1 MFLTQGD
8 RLLQGILIHAD
19 SCELQ
24 CNGRNGLFIFIVHGG
39 VREPFYFSREI
50 SNLVCSF
57 LGVIIHGP
65 MGIFSKHIL
74 YEITF
79 TEPVPFH
86 CFIQVFVEVFALIRN
101 LGELNLKSILVHR
114 LEFFNHV
121 SGPFMSF

>member
-24 CNGRNGLFIFIVHGG
+24 CNGRNGLFVFIVYGG
-39 VREPFYFSREI
+39 VRKPFYFSREI
-50 SNLVCSF
+50 SNLVCTL
-57 LGVIIHGP
+57 LGVIHVP
-65 MGIFSKHIL
+65 MGVFSKHIL
-74 YEITF
+74 YEIAV

-86 CFIQVFVEVFALIRN
+86 CFIQVFVEIFTLILN
-101 LGELNLKSILVHR
+101 LGKLDLERVLVHR